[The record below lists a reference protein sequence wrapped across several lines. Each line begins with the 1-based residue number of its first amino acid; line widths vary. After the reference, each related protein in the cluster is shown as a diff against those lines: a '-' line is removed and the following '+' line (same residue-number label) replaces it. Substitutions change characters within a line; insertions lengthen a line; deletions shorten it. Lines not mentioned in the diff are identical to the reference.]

1 MGLFGNKKENK
12 EGKNR
17 TEKIGILDVGGG
29 MRDIYGAGIFDY
41 LIEKEIEIP
50 YCIGVS
56 AGSANIASYISKQKG
71 RNFRFYE
78 DYSFDKQYMS
88 FKNYLKNGSYLD
100 LDYIYGTL
108 SNTDGKDAWNFE
120 KAMKSKQE
128 MVVVSSD
135 ANTGKPVYFSKKDY
149 KKDDYGM
156 LKSSSNVPIVNKA
169 YKWRGY
175 ELYDGGVCDPIPYK
189 KAFEDGCDK
198 LIVILTRPIDFKK
211 KTKNARHF
219 EKLRKQYPNFVEKLY
234 SRCDLYNV
242 QLEDFKNNYVAKG
255 KGFIVGPENTFG
267 IDTLTKN
274 KEAMQKLYDEGYKD
288 GKKIEDYWK
297 ENVEK

>member
-120 KAMKSKQE
+120 KAMESKQE

-189 KAFEDGCDK
+189 KVF
-198 LIVILTRPIDFKK
+198 
-211 KTKNARHF
+211 
-219 EKLRKQYPNFVEKLY
+219 
-234 SRCDLYNV
+234 
-242 QLEDFKNNYVAKG
+242 
-255 KGFIVGPENTFG
+255 
-267 IDTLTKN
+267 
-274 KEAMQKLYDEGYKD
+274 
-288 GKKIEDYWK
+288 
-297 ENVEK
+297 

>member
-1 MGLFGNKKENK
+1 M
-12 EGKNR
+12 KNWNIR
-17 TEKIGILDVGGG
+17 CVVEG
-29 MRDIYGAGIFDY
+29 MRDIFMVVGIFDY

-56 AGSANIASYISKQKG
+56 AGSANIVYISKQKG
-71 RNFRFYE
+71 RNLLDE

-88 FKNYLKNGSYLD
+88 FKKKNYLKNEVLFGLRIYLWN
-100 LDYIYGTL
+100 L
-108 SNTDGKDAWNFE
+108 SNTDGKDGILK
-120 KAMKSKQE
+120 KAMESKQE

-135 ANTGKPVYFSKKDY
+135 ANTGKPVTLVDY
-149 KKDDYGM
+149 KDDYGM

-169 YKWRGY
+169 YISGEDMSY
-175 ELYDGGVCDPIPYK
+175 MMAEYVISMPLQ

-242 QLEDFKNNYVAKG
+242 QLEDFKKNYAK
-255 KGFIVGPENTFG
+255 
-267 IDTLTKN
+267 
-274 KEAMQKLYDEGYKD
+274 KEKAL
-288 GKKIEDYWK
+288 
-297 ENVEK
+297 

>member
-78 DYSFDKQYMS
+78 DNSFDKQYMS

-120 KAMKSKQE
+120 KAMESKQE

-169 YKWRGY
+169 YKWRG
-175 ELYDGGVCDPIPYK
+175 
-189 KAFEDGCDK
+189 
-198 LIVILTRPIDFKK
+198 
-211 KTKNARHF
+211 
-219 EKLRKQYPNFVEKLY
+219 
-234 SRCDLYNV
+234 
-242 QLEDFKNNYVAKG
+242 
-255 KGFIVGPENTFG
+255 
-267 IDTLTKN
+267 
-274 KEAMQKLYDEGYKD
+274 
-288 GKKIEDYWK
+288 
-297 ENVEK
+297 